1 VLKATL
7 SYDKGTIVIR
17 GLAHIPFA
25 VLDPRSNVL
34 RAQALYY
41 SNIVEYLKESGIE
54 FVDYV
59 FSDAMASPDLTT
71 NDGDD
76 DVIVKRKDEEA
87 SSASSAASFPLISL
101 RDYQQKALSNWIR
114 AGMRGSVVLP
124 TGSGKTIVGVK
135 AIEKVNASS
144 LIVVPTLDLMDQ
156 WTAVLTKHFHHHQFT
171 RIGNLGGGT
180 DDIQP
185 ITVSTYDSAYLR
197 APLLG
202 NKFSLIIFDE
212 VHHLAAPGYR
222 TIAEQMAAPYRLG
235 LTATIERE
243 DELHRDLPRLVGDV
257 VYRASLDV
265 LTKKKHLA
273 SYEVER
279 RRVELLPEELKEYRE
294 NMSTYRQC
302 LDKIG
307 KTMSSEGRKGGGSHH
322 YHYYNLLEKLIMMS
336 GKNPIARE
344 ALLARNRATNIAL
357 NSKAKIE
364 ELKEILAENQG
375 KKTIIF
381 TQHNSL
387 VYQISDKF
395 LIPFITYKTNKD
407 ERQDFLKG
415 FKEGRYMA
423 IVTSKV
429 LDEGVDVPDA
439 ELGII
444 VSGTGSGREFI
455 QRLGRLLRPKPKQ
468 VATIASPNDKKED
481 DDGGG
486 NSSSGG
492 GTSKKAKL
500 IEIVSSETREET
512 ITSAK
517 RKRALSSIRQED
529 DEENNDWLEEEE
541 EKGGHHQ

>member
-1 VLKATL
+1 MYLLVLIVRIQVPGSKIFNSFLIKVPVLKATL
-7 SYDKGTIVIR
+7 NYDKGTIVIR

-25 VLDPRSNVL
+25 TLDPRSNVL

-41 SNIVEYLKESGIE
+41 VNIVEYLKQSRIE
-54 FVDYV
+54 FADYV
-59 FSDAMASPDLTT
+59 FSDAIASPDLKT
-71 NDGDD
+71 ND
-76 DVIVKRKDEEA
+76 DVIVKGKEA
-87 SSASSAASFPLISL
+87 SSAVAASSLLSL

-114 AGMRGSVVLP
+114 AAMRGSVVLP

-156 WTAVLTKHFHHHQFT
+156 WTAVLTKHFHQFT
-171 RIGNLGGGT
+171 RIGNLGGGI

-243 DELHRDLPRLVGDV
+243 DELHRDLPRLVGEI
-257 VYRASLDV
+257 VYQASLDV
-265 LTKKKHLA
+265 LAKKKHLA
-273 SYEVER
+273 SYEIER
-279 RRVELLPEELKEYRE
+279 RKVELLPEELKEYHE
-294 NMSTYRQC
+294 HISTYRQC
-302 LDKIG
+302 LNKIG
-307 KTMSSEGRKGGGSHH
+307 KTMGGGG
-322 YHYYNLLEKLIMMS
+322 YYNNLSLEKLIMMS

-407 ERQDFLKG
+407 ERQDVLKG
-415 FKEGRYMA
+415 FKEGRYLA

-439 ELGII
+439 ELGVI

-455 QRLGRLLRPKPKQ
+455 QRLGRLLRPKPRI
-468 VATIASPNDKKED
+468 ATSGNANEEAS
-481 DDGGG
+481 
-486 NSSSGG
+486 S
-492 GTSKKAKL
+492 SKKAKL
-500 IEIVSSETREET
+500 IEIISSETREET

-517 RKRALSSIRQED
+517 RKRALRSIRQDDGKNNNND
-529 DEENNDWLEEEE
+529 DENNWQ
-541 EKGGHHQ
+541 EKGEYQQ

>member
-1 VLKATL
+1 MLKATL
-7 SYDKGTIVIR
+7 NYDRGTIVIR

-25 VLDPRSNVL
+25 TPDPRSNNNNIL

-41 SNIVEYLKESGIE
+41 VNIVEYLKQSGIE
-54 FVDYV
+54 FADYV
-59 FSDAMASPDLTT
+59 FSDVIASPDL
-71 NDGDD
+71 NSSNNNDD
-76 DVIVKRKDEEA
+76 DGGIVVKQNKATATAGIAIA
-87 SSASSAASFPLISL
+87 SSLVSL
-101 RDYQQKALSNWIR
+101 RDYQQKALDNWIR

-124 TGSGKTIVGVK
+124 TGSGKTIVGIK
-135 AIEKVNASS
+135 AIETVNASS
-144 LIVVPTLDLMDQ
+144 LIIVPTLDLMDQ
-156 WTAVLTKHFHHHQFT
+156 WTAVLSKYFHQPTK
-171 RIGNLGGGT
+171 IGNLGGGI
-180 DDIQP
+180 DDVQP

-212 VHHLAAPGYR
+212 VHHLAALGYR

-243 DELHRDLPRLVGDV
+243 DELHRDLPRLVGEV
-257 VYRASLDV
+257 VYQASPDTLA
-265 LTKKKHLA
+265 KKKHLA
-273 SYEVER
+273 SYEIER

-302 LDKIG
+302 LNKIG
-307 KTMSSEGRKGGGSHH
+307 KTMGG
-322 YHYYNLLEKLIMMS
+322 YYNLSLEKLIMIS
-336 GKNPIARE
+336 GKNPTARQ
-344 ALLARNRATNIAL
+344 ALLARNKATNIAL

-407 ERQDFLKG
+407 ERQDVLTG

-429 LDEGVDVPDA
+429 LDEGIDVPDA

-444 VSGTGSGREFI
+444 VSGTGSAREFI
-455 QRLGRLLRPKPKQ
+455 QRLGRLLRPKPKA
-468 VATIASPNDKKED
+468 ATSGAATDDEKED
-481 DDGGG
+481 
-486 NSSSGG
+486 SSRR
-492 GTSKKAKL
+492 SKKAKL
-500 IEIVSSETREET
+500 IEIISSETREET
-512 ITSAK
+512 ITGAK
-517 RKRALSSIRQED
+517 RKRALRSIRQDGEEEG
-529 DEENNDWLEEEE
+529 DEEDHINKQLQEEAEYTTNNRIC
-541 EKGGHHQ
+541 